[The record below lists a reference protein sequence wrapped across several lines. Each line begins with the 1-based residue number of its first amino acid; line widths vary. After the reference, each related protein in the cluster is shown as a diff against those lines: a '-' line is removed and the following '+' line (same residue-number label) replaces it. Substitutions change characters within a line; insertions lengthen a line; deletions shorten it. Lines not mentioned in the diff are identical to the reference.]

1 MEGTLFGSRSPR
13 SDMLLTVRTLVSDH
27 FFIRLVVTVMNMS
40 YHKDL
45 DPINLPSVGFNI
57 LGF

>member
-1 MEGTLFGSRSPR
+1 
-13 SDMLLTVRTLVSDH
+13 MLLSVRTLVSKY
-27 FFIRLVVTVMNMS
+27 FLMRLVVAVMNMS
-40 YHKDL
+40 YHRDL